1 MLRKAVNGSPK
12 DPQLPAALGYVEQKR
27 GATSDARALYE
38 QALKQD
44 PTLLE
49 AATNL
54 GVLDA
59 KSGELREAVR
69 LWESAFQRAPGRSGI
84 GVNLARAFCGAG
96 QIEEARNFAMRV
108 LQFNPDLTEA
118 RKLLNGLNATPPKCS
133 P

>member
-84 GVNLARAFCGAG
+84 GVKSWHARTRAD
-96 QIEEARNFAMRV
+96 QV
-108 LQFNPDLTEA
+108 ST
-118 RKLLNGLNATPPKCS
+118 S
-133 P
+133 